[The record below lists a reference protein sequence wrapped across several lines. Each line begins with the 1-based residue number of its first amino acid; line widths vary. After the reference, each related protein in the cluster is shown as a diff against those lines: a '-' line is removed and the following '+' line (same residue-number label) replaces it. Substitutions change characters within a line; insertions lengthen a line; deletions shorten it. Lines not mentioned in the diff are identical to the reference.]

1 MAAISADPIRAGAV
15 DAAAPPSIAVRIAD
29 TLPWL
34 LLPAGMVCKYAE
46 RPPLA
51 PVPNVKRWFVGVA
64 VDRGVMTPVFDL
76 ARWLDEDR
84 GASATAIVVIT
95 DRQRTLGF
103 VSVEPP
109 RVVTA
114 AVHPDDGAERALP
127 DALRDFVGTARRA
140 DVGTC
145 FDFLP
150 FDWLRRNAQRVSAN
164 A

>member
-1 MAAISADPIRAGAV
+1 MAANSADPIPAGAV
-15 DAAAPPSIAVRIAD
+15 DTPAPPSIAVRIAD
-29 TLPWL
+29 GLPWL
-34 LLPAGMVCKYAE
+34 LLPAGMICKYAE

-64 VDRGVMTPVFDL
+64 VDRGVMTPVFDF
-76 ARWLDEDR
+76 ARWLDADQ
-84 GASATAIVVIT
+84 ATSANAIVVIT

-114 AVHPDDGAERALP
+114 AAHVDEDAERALP
-127 DALRDFVGTARRA
+127 DAVRDFVGAARLA

-150 FDWLRRNAQRVSAN
+150 FDWLRRNAQRVSAD